1 MQAMELAIAA
11 TLYFSFAAY
20 LFFPTVNAPPIF
32 GRMAIGL
39 CASELVVTCAW
50 AAGRDSCRFVERCS
64 PFTETMARAAGLQIP
79 AMTAATL
86 LISAAYGLYVVRNW

>member
-1 MQAMELAIAA
+1 MELAIAA
-11 TLYFSFAAY
+11 TLYFSFTAF

-50 AAGRDSCRFVERCS
+50 AAGRESCRWDEHCS
-64 PFTETMARAAGLQIP
+64 PFTDTMASAAGIQIP
-79 AMTAATL
+79 ALTGVTFL
-86 LISAAYGLYVVRNW
+86 VSAAYGVFVVRNW

>member
-1 MQAMELAIAA
+1 MEVAIGA
-11 TLYFSFAAY
+11 TLYFSFAAF

-50 AAGRDSCRFVERCS
+50 AAGRESCSWDGDCS
-64 PFTETMARAAGLQIP
+64 SFTQAMASAAGLQIP
-79 AMTAATL
+79 ALTAVTL
-86 LISAAYGLYVVRNW
+86 LMSGAYAVFVVRNW